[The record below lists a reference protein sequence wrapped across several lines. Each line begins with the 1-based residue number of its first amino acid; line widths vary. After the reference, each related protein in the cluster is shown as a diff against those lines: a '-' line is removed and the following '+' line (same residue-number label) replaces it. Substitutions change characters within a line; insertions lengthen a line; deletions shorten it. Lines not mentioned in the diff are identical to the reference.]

1 MFQLVNCK
9 PFNPLLKGTDVGW
22 YRIPTSTVTTPNH
35 LCVRLDNGNKYAMRP
50 LFSLRPHTNHG
61 YGSERTPDILDNTVD
76 GGSLIRKCI
85 EALHEIRNLNH
96 AAYSKAYLLR
106 ECIEALHEI
115 ENLNHAAYSK
125 AMDKLKSEPSWR
137 VVFLELPNNRKKDW
151 VLTL

>member
-35 LCVRLDNGNKYAMRP
+35 LCVRLDNVNKYAMRP
-50 LFSLRPHTNHG
+50 LFSLRPHINHG
-61 YGSERTPDILDNTVD
+61 YGSERTPDILDNTGD
-76 GGSLIRKCI
+76 GG
-85 EALHEIRNLNH
+85 
-96 AAYSKAYLLR
+96 YLLR
-106 ECIEALHEI
+106 KCIEALHEI

-125 AMDKLKSEPSWR
+125 ALDKLKSEPYWR
-137 VVFLELPNNRKKDW
+137 VVFLELPNYRKKDW